1 MATPDWLSSL
11 LAVMRKPIQSISAST
26 RKPRRTS
33 DSSLE
38 QTESEPN
45 FRWMAGRRFRIMD
58 GFHYFLPNDE
68 GEMDRLTLQHFLVK
82 SCFEGSFSDGRY
94 GRYWCAQL
102 LIMYRL
108 GVGRNY
114 LSPIGEVLQLGG
126 TVLDVGCGP
135 GTWTLFVGVD
145 ISELFPMSIKPTNC
159 TFHTADVN
167 DGLPFAD
174 NSFDF
179 VYMRYLITSLTAE
192 EWVKAI
198 LELIRVL
205 KPGGYIEL
213 WENDVQAHSTGPLS
227 TALGERSKYSTIH
240 LRQHQLR
247 LSSRIAPVCPY
258 ITFPSPA
265 IHAMKARGI
274 DPSAARQ
281 LKSTLLSCGLQ
292 DVNMQFTSIPIGWR
306 GQIGKIR

>member
-82 SCFEGSFSDGRY
+82 SCFEG
-94 GRYWCAQL
+94 
-102 LIMYRL
+102 
-108 GVGRNY
+108 NY

-167 DGLPFAD
+167 DGLPFAN

-192 EWVKAI
+192 EWAKAI

-227 TALGERSKYSTIH
+227 TALGERT
-240 LRQHQLR
+240 
-247 LSSRIAPVCPY
+247 
-258 ITFPSPA
+258 

-306 GQIGKIR
+306 GQIGQAQLDNVEMAMKNLKPFYV